1 MQLNKQSLFKR
12 IPFAFILLA
21 GVLILA
27 ACGNKAEQQP
37 AAAPAPTSSTEAE
50 VTEQTPAAPDTTTTP
65 EASSEAAAGTTETSS
80 PKTDDG
86 TTSEGT
92 TKGTTDTAVGDDTTA
107 NAETQVATGTFS
119 GLADEHSAEIM
130 VDGTPVVYQL
140 NDSVQ
145 SAMSKVKEGSE
156 ITFKFTEKPIPG
168 DATTKLRTI
177 VEVEQSK

>member
-12 IPFAFILLA
+12 IPFAFFLLA
-21 GVLILA
+21 GVLLLA

-37 AAAPAPTSSTEAE
+37 AAAPAPNSSTETE
-50 VTEQTPAAPDTTTTP
+50 VTEQTPATPATTPDT
-65 EASSEAAAGTTETSS
+65 SKEAAAGTETSS
-80 PKTDDG
+80 KTDDG

-92 TKGTTDTAVGDDTTA
+92 TKGTTDTAAGDDTTA

-145 SAMSKVKEGSE
+145 DAMNKVKEGSE
-156 ITFKFTEKPIPG
+156 ITFKYTEKPIPG
-168 DATTKLRTI
+168 DASTKLRTI

>member
-21 GVLILA
+21 GVLLLA

-37 AAAPAPTSSTEAE
+37 AAAPAPTTSTEAE
-50 VTEQTPAAPDTTTTP
+50 VTEQAPAAPATTTTP
-65 EASSEAAAGTTETSS
+65 EDSSKAATGNETA

-92 TKGTTDTAVGDDTTA
+92 TKGTTDTAAGDDTTA
-107 NAETQVATGTFS
+107 NAETQVAAGTFS

-145 SAMSKVKEGSE
+145 SAMSKIKEGSE
-156 ITFKFTEKPIPG
+156 ITFKYTEKPIPG

>member
-21 GVLILA
+21 GVLLLA

-37 AAAPAPTSSTEAE
+37 AAAPAPNSSTETE
-50 VTEQTPAAPDTTTTP
+50 VTEQTPSTPATTP
-65 EASSEAAAGTTETSS
+65 EDNTEATNGNGAEASS

-86 TTSEGT
+86 TKSEGT
-92 TKGTTDTAVGDDTTA
+92 TKGTTDTAAADDTTA
-107 NAETQVATGTFS
+107 NAETQVAKGTFS

-130 VDGTPVVYQL
+130 VDGSPVVYQL

-145 SAMSKVKEGSE
+145 NAMSKLKEGSE
-156 ITFKFTEKPIPG
+156 ITFKYTEKPIPG
-168 DATTKLRTI
+168 DASTKLKTI